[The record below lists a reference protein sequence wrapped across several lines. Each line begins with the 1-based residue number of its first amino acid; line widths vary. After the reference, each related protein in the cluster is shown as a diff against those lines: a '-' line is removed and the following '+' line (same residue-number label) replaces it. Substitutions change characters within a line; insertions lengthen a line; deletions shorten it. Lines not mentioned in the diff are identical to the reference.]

1 MTGFLFGLGLG
12 VLGVFLWMMRT
23 HASLRTLVS
32 DRHLEALV
40 AAWSDVCRGAPA
52 VTFLGVGLSRQG
64 SRLHATLARGVPTVG
79 LPWVAAVV
87 AELAALPSPEGGLL
101 VETHG
106 RRALSLAAPDLLP
119 PAPTDLSRLREAAA
133 NRMKS
138 MRLVASR

>member
-23 HASLRTLVS
+23 HASLRALVS

-40 AAWSDVCRGAPA
+40 AAWQDVCQGAPA

-64 SRLHATLARGVPTVG
+64 ARLHATLARGVPTVG

-106 RRALSLAAPDLLP
+106 RRALSLAAPDTLP
-119 PAPTDLSRLREAAA
+119 PAPIDLSRLREAAA

-138 MRLVASR
+138 MRLTASR